1 MKLSLV
7 KRQQNTLKL
16 SALGAGLLVSLTACP
31 RPVPP
36 PYTSVNLTFTFPAID
51 RAEAQSLVLAAYY
64 YDAESI
70 KVLRQTPLAY
80 SSADPGNSGSVTSA
94 QLSLYNLDSALQDAK
109 CLSPF
114 VGGETKDRTQVSVT
128 PNTVNTCNVYFS
140 IYTDG
145 GQHFPTSTTE
155 KYMTNDLVSYASS
168 DFAYSFVSP
177 DGNSTESG
185 SRKQGWTLVRHFVLQ
200 PSSTPGKYLVSMNSV
215 PEADQVLPI
224 RMHEPTNGLISQS
237 GKLSTGSRK

>member
-1 MKLSLV
+1 MNSPLN
-7 KRQQNTLKL
+7 KRQKNTLKL
-16 SALGAGLLVSLTACP
+16 SALGAGLIASLTACP

-36 PYTSVNLTFTFPAID
+36 PSYSNVNLTFTFPAIS
-51 RAEAQSLVLAAYY
+51 RADAQNLMLAAYY
-64 YDAESI
+64 YDGSETL
-70 KVLRQTPLAY
+70 KLLQQNPLSY
-80 SSADPGNSGSVTSA
+80 GGYSGSSETITSA
-94 QLSLYNLDSALQDAK
+94 QLPLYNLDSALQNSK
-109 CLSPF
+109 CSSPF

-155 KYMTNDLVSYASS
+155 KYMTNDLVSFASS
-168 DFAYSFVSP
+168 NFTYSFVSP

-185 SRKQGWTLVRHFVLQ
+185 SRKQGWTLIRHQVLQ

-215 PEADQVLPI
+215 PAAEQALPI

-237 GKLSTGSRK
+237 IRGKK